1 MSRAEARAAARAHRA
16 VARRPPTRTVTVTI
30 AEGEY
35 AGWELTARADFSA
48 GLLVKLEAKTVAE
61 VVEVLDLIVTDHNMP
76 NAAGELAE
84 RMADVD
90 PYGGL
95 LALGGALFDKIGRL
109 PPR

>member
-1 MSRAEARAAARAHRA
+1 MLRSSGPAGRRPAA
-16 VARRPPTRTVTVTI
+16 VAGGAASVHR
-30 AEGEY
+30 
-35 AGWELTARADFSA
+35 ELTARADFSA